1 MNFGDVLRQARERSG
16 EDIVSVARRIR
27 IRPDILE
34 RIEAS
39 DLEGMPPR
47 GYSRNMIN
55 AYARY
60 LGLNPT
66 EVVKMYLDAQYR
78 SQVEKARESIKPTGF
93 DMSAGRRRG
102 HNRDTVSTS
111 DSHGRTGAS
120 SHASSGST
128 GSSRRGL
135 PSTDDEFFNGPSP
148 TSIPPA
154 ATTRRIGAVHVGSYN
169 AYGQGLSQRAAA
181 RAASETRVMD
191 PVDDRHSARST
202 HRARRSA
209 LPEEHYGNLYAAP
222 SNLGVKSRGSALRE
236 RLPFVIAGVVILL
249 LVVLIVVMV
258 NGMNRAATMQTTT
271 APMNVTGMPGSENAQ
286 QDDGSAGDGQS
297 DEGSTDQSQQASDAQ
312 KAAAAVAPTKTT
324 MKVSVADGK
333 TSYIEIY
340 IDGEAQSDM
349 FGDVTGPAEQSFDVT
364 GTFELRCVPAD
375 GVSLTQDGENVKLEE
390 DDSGI
395 AVVDVDFKDVLDAW
409 NKEHK
414 SSSDGAADSDADTD
428 SDTDADS
435 STE

>member
-39 DLEGMPPR
+39 DLDGMPPR

-78 SQVEKARESIKPTGF
+78 SQVEKAREQIKPTGF

-102 HNRDTVSTS
+102 HNRETVS
-111 DSHGRTGAS
+111 AS
-120 SHASSGST
+120 ESRAHLSSTAGS
-128 GSSRRGL
+128 SSRRGL
-135 PSTDDEFFNGPSP
+135 PSTDDEFFGGASP

-181 RAASETRVMD
+181 RAAGETRVMD
-191 PVDDRHSARST
+191 PIDDRHSAHST

-209 LPEEHYGNLYAAP
+209 LSEEHYGNLYAAP
-222 SNLGVKSRGSALRE
+222 SNLGVRNHGSGLRDK
-236 RLPFVIAGVVILL
+236 LPFFIAGIVILL
-249 LVVLIVVMV
+249 LVVVIVVMV
-258 NGMNRAATMQTTT
+258 NGMNRAATTESTNQ
-271 APMNVTGMPGSENAQ
+271 PMNITGMPGSENTQ
-286 QDDGSAGDGQS
+286 ENDSSSGGDSTS
-297 DEGSTDQSQQASDAQ
+297 DQASQQTQQSEPEE
-312 KAAAAVAPTKTT
+312 VAPTKTT
-324 MKVSVADGK
+324 IEYEVADGQ
-333 TSYIEIY
+333 TPYIEIWE
-340 IDGEAQSDM
+340 GEDNCIFA
-349 FGDVTGPAEQSFDVT
+349 GDVTGPAKESYDVT
-364 GTFELRCVPAD
+364 GQFQI
-375 GVSLTQDGENVKLEE
+375 VSSPYEGLTVTQDGEKVNIEDNVS
-390 DDSGI
+390 SGI
-395 AVVDVDFKDVLDAW
+395 FRYSVDFQDVLDAW
-409 NKEHK
+409 NEEHK
-414 SSSDGAADSDADTD
+414 SSSSDSGTDSASDGESANDASSGSTSDA
-428 SDTDADS
+428 SA
-435 STE
+435 

>member
-39 DLEGMPPR
+39 DLDGMPPR

-78 SQVEKARESIKPTGF
+78 SQVEKAREQIKPTGF

-102 HNRDTVSTS
+102 HNRETVS
-111 DSHGRTGAS
+111 AS
-120 SHASSGST
+120 ESRAHLSSTAGS
-128 GSSRRGL
+128 SSRRGL
-135 PSTDDEFFNGPSP
+135 PSTDDEFFGGASP

-181 RAASETRVMD
+181 RAAGETRVMD
-191 PVDDRHSARST
+191 PIDDRHSAHST

-209 LPEEHYGNLYAAP
+209 LSEEHYGNLYAAP
-222 SNLGVKSRGSALRE
+222 SNLGVRNHGSGLRDK
-236 RLPFVIAGVVILL
+236 LPFFIAGIVILL
-249 LVVLIVVMV
+249 LVVVIVVMV
-258 NGMNRAATMQTTT
+258 NGMNRAATTESTNQ
-271 APMNVTGMPGSENAQ
+271 PMNITGMPGSENTQ
-286 QDDGSAGDGQS
+286 ENDSSSGGDSTS
-297 DEGSTDQSQQASDAQ
+297 DQASQQTQQSEPEE
-312 KAAAAVAPTKTT
+312 VAPTKTT
-324 MKVSVADGK
+324 IEYEVADGQ
-333 TSYIEIY
+333 TPYIEIWE
-340 IDGEAQSDM
+340 GEDNCIFA
-349 FGDVTGPAEQSFDVT
+349 GDVTGPAKESYDVT
-364 GTFELRCVPAD
+364 GQFQI
-375 GVSLTQDGENVKLEE
+375 VSSPYEGLTVTQDGKKVNIEDNVS
-390 DDSGI
+390 SGI
-395 AVVDVDFKDVLDAW
+395 FRYSVDFQDVLDAW
-409 NKEHK
+409 NEEHK
-414 SSSDGAADSDADTD
+414 SSSSDSGTDSASDGESANDASSGSTSDA
-428 SDTDADS
+428 SA
-435 STE
+435 